1 MKKKLAV
8 NGKVV
13 KKNGQCVWIRP
24 KYTKKFTRELPAG
37 KKIIRMG
44 GAQIIDRFWSH
55 LRGFMEFRQV
65 KVGSA
70 QTSVRTRSAQWDY
83 WRRDQDLWVETGKRL
98 KRLAKK

>member
-24 KYTKKFTRELPAG
+24 KYTKKFTHELPAG

-55 LRGFMEFRQV
+55 LRGFMKFRQV